1 MTATQLALGA
11 YKRSLNPE
19 SILLNCYVE
28 KAPTQQENPVQIR
41 GRAGFPAFKT
51 VGTGP
56 IRGIMVKAG
65 LFDNSAVVISG
76 STVFLLDDAGTATAQ
91 LGTVIANVLVDIDAG
106 RDADLNSVC
115 RFATGDRLYNLTG
128 GSVFQEDFPTV
139 GGAGASSICEHRGFW
154 FGTET
159 GTQQAFF
166 LIPGDTAW
174 QALSFASA
182 EYSPDALKGIRSRGD
197 QFVLLGEETTEV
209 WALTGQADPAIA
221 PYGGLNFDFG
231 CRSIRTAVNC
241 AGVLIWVDH
250 RCVVRSFAGGGAD
263 AISDPGLTE
272 QIAAADPGDIRASWY
287 AKDGH
292 SFYVLTI
299 GSMSTW
305 VWDLTEQ
312 TWHRSNS
319 SGLDYFRAHLFAS
332 IGDTVLAADAINTQI
347 YRADPTARVD
357 GASDPIQKKF
367 TAFHEQLE
375 GAFPCVNVELICE
388 TGDAPRTGQGSDPKI
403 QMAYSDDNGKSDS
416 GWIERSLGVT
426 GQSATVRWSGLPDIV
441 APYGRIFYFQCSD
454 PVGFRITSL
463 RMNAA

>member
-1 MTATQLALGA
+1 MSAVALSLGS

-19 SILLNCYVE
+19 AILLNCYVE
-28 KAPTQQENPVQIR
+28 KAPTQQESPTEIR
-41 GRAGFPAFKT
+41 GRAGFPAFKA
-51 VGTGP
+51 VGSGP
-56 IRGIMVKAG
+56 LRAIMVKAG
-65 LFDNSAVVISG
+65 LFDNSAVVVSG
-76 STVFLLDDAGTATAQ
+76 STVYLLDEAGTATAQ
-91 LGTVIANVLVDIDAG
+91 TGAVIANDLVDIDAG

-115 RFATGDRLYNLTG
+115 RIATGPALYKLTG
-128 GSVFQEDFPTV
+128 GTVLQEDFPES

-166 LIPGDTAW
+166 LIPGDTVW

-209 WALTGQADPAIA
+209 WALTGVADPAIA

-241 AGVLIWVDH
+241 AGTLIWVDH
-250 RCVVRSFAGGGAD
+250 RCVVRSFSGGAAD
-263 AISDPGLTE
+263 AISDPGITE
-272 QIAAADPGDIRASWY
+272 QIAAADPSDIRASWY

-305 VWDLTEQ
+305 VWDLTTQ
-312 TWHRSNS
+312 QWSRAS
-319 SGLDYFRAHLFAS
+319 SLGLDFCRVHLFAS
-332 IGDTVLAADAINTQI
+332 IGNTVMGADSITTQV
-347 YRADPTARVD
+347 YRVEPTSRVD
-357 GASDPIQKKF
+357 AASDPIARLF

-375 GAFPCVNVELICE
+375 GSMPCVNVELICE
-388 TGDAPRTGQGSDPKI
+388 TGAAPLSGQGSDPKI
-403 QMAYSDDNGKSDS
+403 QMCFSDDNGKSRS
-416 GWIERSLGVT
+416 GWRERSLGAS
-426 GQSATVRWSGLPDIV
+426 GQSVRVIWSGLGDIK
-441 APYGRIFYFQCSD
+441 APYGRIFYFQCNE
-454 PVGFRITSL
+454 PVGFRVTSV
-463 RMNAA
+463 RMNTP